1 MRKTRRTYKDS
12 LFRDIF
18 NNEKRLP
25 EIYECLEG
33 ASADIHDIRLTTM
46 DEVFFD
52 SEKNDVSFLSRIV
65 ISFCLSIKAR

>member
-52 SEKNDVSFLSRIV
+52 SEKKRRELYRQESSYHF
-65 ISFCLSIKAR
+65 A